1 MTAAASATKPSTS
14 VVAASEES
22 VGTEGF
28 RAIDRMSDVFVAQ
41 FTAGFS
47 PASLALS
54 FFDWSI
60 HLAAAPGKRAELVD
74 KAARKTNRLLGYLAA
89 ASTHPDTPP
98 CIEPLPGDYRFAA
111 EGWKKQPYAAFA
123 QAFLLNQQ
131 WWHNVTHEV
140 PGVSPH
146 HEHVIAF
153 VARQLLDMFS
163 PSNHPLTNPEVVE
176 KAIETGGANFI
187 QGWRN
192 FQEDAV
198 RTVTNQPPVGADGFI
213 PGKDVAVTPGK
224 VVYRN
229 HLIELIQYAPTTDKV
244 QAEPIL
250 IIPAW
255 IMKYYILDLSPE
267 NSLVRYLVGQGH
279 TVFCVS
285 WRNPDAAD
293 GDLTMDDYRRM
304 GVMAALDAVG
314 AIVPDRKIH
323 ATGYCLGGT
332 LLAIAAAAMGRAGD
346 DRLASVTLFAAQID
360 FTEPGELA
368 LFIDHSEMHF
378 LDSIMWNRGYL
389 SADQMAGAFQLLRTN
404 DLVWSRHVREYL
416 MGERTPM
423 TDLMAWNA
431 DSTRMPHRM
440 HSEYLRRLYLGNELA
455 AGHFMV
461 DGRPAVP
468 QNIRAP
474 MFVVG
479 TERDH
484 VAPWRSVY
492 KVHQLTDT
500 DVTFVLT
507 SGGHNAG
514 IVSDPGHPRNH
525 FRVATKRVV
534 DLDLGPEEWLLA
546 AERKDGSW
554 RIEWTQWLGAHSS
567 SQSVPPPG
575 MGAADKGYP
584 PIEDAPGTYVLQ
596 R

>member
-1 MTAAASATKPSTS
+1 MTAAASAPKPLTA
-14 VVAASEES
+14 VAASGEES
-22 VGTEGF
+22 VGSEGF
-28 RAIDRMSDVFVAQ
+28 SAIDRMSDVVVAQ
-41 FTAGFS
+41 VTAGFS
-47 PASLALS
+47 PASLALA

-60 HLAAAPGKRAELVD
+60 HLAAAPGKRAELVSKAER
-74 KAARKTNRLLGYLAA
+74 KAARFLGYLAA
-89 ASTHPDTPP
+89 ASSHSDTPP

-140 PGVSPH
+140 PGVTPH
-146 HEHVIAF
+146 HEHVVSF
-153 VARQLLDMFS
+153 VTRQLLDLFS
-163 PSNHPLTNPEVVE
+163 PSNHPLTNPEVVA
-176 KAIETGGANFI
+176 KAFETGGANFI

-192 FQEDAV
+192 FVDDAT
-198 RTVTNQPPVGADGFI
+198 RTAANQPPVGTDGFI

-244 QAEPIL
+244 RAEPVL
-250 IIPAW
+250 IVPAW
-255 IMKYYILDLSPE
+255 IMKYYILDLSPG
-267 NSLVRYLVGQGH
+267 NSLVRYLVENGH

-293 GDLTMDDYRRM
+293 RDLTMDDYRRM
-304 GVMAALDAVG
+304 GVMAALDAVN

-332 LLAIAAAAMGRAGD
+332 LLTIAAAAMGRAGD
-346 DRLASVTLFAAQID
+346 DRLASVTLLAAQID

-368 LFIDHSEMHF
+368 LFIDHSQMHF
-378 LDSIMWNRGYL
+378 LNSMMWNRGYL

-404 DLVWSRHVREYL
+404 DLIWSRHVREYL
-416 MGERTPM
+416 MGERAPM
-423 TDLMAWNA
+423 IDLMAWNA
-431 DSTRMPHRM
+431 DSTRMPYRM
-440 HSEYLRRLYLGNELA
+440 HSEYLRRLYLDNELV
-455 AGHFMV
+455 AGRFMV

-479 TERDH
+479 TEHDH

-514 IVSDPGHPRNH
+514 IVSEPGHPRRR
-525 FRVATKRVV
+525 FRVATKRVA
-534 DLDLGPEEWLLA
+534 DFDLGPEEWLLA

-554 RIEWTQWLGAHSS
+554 WIEWTQWLGAHSS
-567 SQSVPPPG
+567 PETVPPPS
-575 MGAADKGYP
+575 MGASDEGYP
-584 PIEDAPGTYVLQ
+584 PIEDAPGSYVL
-596 R
+596 RR